1 MKRTLA
7 LLLAIVMLLSLS
19 LSGCGGESGD
29 NGSGAD
35 VGSNEDVEF
44 LDLTGNLPIIKDQA
58 AFEEANGG
66 KLTAFIINDAAR
78 TVEVKDLTM
87 VQRWKEDT
95 GIEFDWQ
102 VASPDSVEE
111 KLSLMLS
118 AGDDLPDIFWNFIG
132 GQSGQYAVQ
141 YSDQDIFMPTED
153 LINKYCP
160 TLVKI
165 LEDNPQYQKEIVTPD
180 GHMYGFPYIEQM
192 KGLVMTSGP
201 LLINSKWLDTVKK
214 EMPTTVDEFSDVVHA
229 FKEAGDLNGNGEADE
244 VPVMT
249 MFGPEEIDTFGS
261 YNMFYRFTGCFGQA
275 DSYCYG
281 NPYAD
286 HLAVLDGKITFTG
299 NNESIRKT
307 ADFFHGLYEDGLLNV
322 NCFEQTSTTN
332 YTNSELIQPVA
343 IPGVVGVWT
352 DMQITSNEVRH
363 SMIPTVI

>member
-141 YSDQDIFMPTED
+141 
-153 LINKYCP
+153 
-160 TLVKI
+160 
-165 LEDNPQYQKEIVTPD
+165 
-180 GHMYGFPYIEQM
+180 
-192 KGLVMTSGP
+192 
-201 LLINSKWLDTVKK
+201 
-214 EMPTTVDEFSDVVHA
+214 
-229 FKEAGDLNGNGEADE
+229 
-244 VPVMT
+244 
-249 MFGPEEIDTFGS
+249 
-261 YNMFYRFTGCFGQA
+261 
-275 DSYCYG
+275 
-281 NPYAD
+281 
-286 HLAVLDGKITFTG
+286 
-299 NNESIRKT
+299 
-307 ADFFHGLYEDGLLNV
+307 
-322 NCFEQTSTTN
+322 
-332 YTNSELIQPVA
+332 
-343 IPGVVGVWT
+343 
-352 DMQITSNEVRH
+352 
-363 SMIPTVI
+363 